1 MLLSHNKESLGREGC
16 HLTEYTN
23 AMDAAFTDTV
33 TRTKCLET
41 ARYSLSCYLD
51 RFLSHW
57 ARPIAWLREHMS
69 CLPHEEDPTLVQILL
84 LDIHQDP
91 QWLQADIQMQNLSY
105 VPHSAT

>member
-1 MLLSHNKESLGREGC
+1 MLLSHHRESLGREGC

-23 AMDAAFTDTV
+23 AMGAALTDTV
-33 TRTKCLET
+33 TRKIMLGNTH
-41 ARYSLSCYLD
+41 YSLSCPLD

-57 ARPIAWLREHMS
+57 AHPMAWLREHRS
-69 CLPHEEDPTLVQILL
+69 CLPHKEDSTLVQILL

-91 QWLQADIQMQNLSY
+91 QWFQANIQMQNLSY

>member
-1 MLLSHNKESLGREGC
+1 MLLSHNKESLGRQGY

-23 AMDAAFTDTV
+23 AMGAAFTDTV

-41 ARYSLSCYLD
+41 AHYSLSCSLD

-57 ARPIAWLREHMS
+57 AHPIVWLREHMS

-91 QWLQADIQMQNLSY
+91 KLLQANIQ
-105 VPHSAT
+105 